1 MSEIMKKYKHGEFS
15 NVADKT
21 SSKEKIQSGM
31 NKKYSHGEFSDAGGK
46 AANAKPEAF
55 ASKKFKQGELGGA
68 SDKPGKKNKGQ
79 GLKAMGSDNNTLSVS
94 Y

>member
-1 MSEIMKKYKHGEFS
+1 MKNMNGPDIMSSYTKKYK
-15 NVADKT
+15 
-21 SSKEKIQSGM
+21 
-31 NKKYSHGEFSDAGGK
+31 HGEFSDAGGK
-46 AANAKPEAF
+46 KSNTKPEPF

-79 GLKAMGSDNNTLSVS
+79 GLKAMGADDNKLSVS